1 MAKQTSS
8 YASSARP
15 ENDLRMQKR
24 AVSAAWWGLAMQA
37 LLAFVALVLGLVGS
51 PSAGWTAPLS
61 SVAMFAALGVL
72 AWLAILA
79 TTAFRRAKAMEDYEL
94 EAARRAG
101 ESERTIFATEAD
113 ARPAARRLMRVYKW
127 GLPVAAAVLGL
138 FLAMHG
144 FWGLKQ
150 ALGPANYELQN
161 ARYLTGL
168 FAGFAFVGFVL
179 GRYLLGMST
188 QRAWSLLR
196 GGATYLIG
204 TVYIFAVMV
213 FAAGAAALG
222 WDTANAIAR
231 YVVPAFM
238 LLVGIELLLNILLDF
253 YRPRSAEETARPA
266 FDSRLLALL
275 ASPGD
280 LVQSLNE
287 AVNYQF
293 GFEITRSWF
302 WRLLSRS
309 FGWLV
314 LFGVLVLVLLS
325 SIVVVEPHER
335 ALLTRLGSLQQEPLE
350 PGVTFKLPW
359 PLAMVDKYPVTRIEE
374 MIVGSHDH
382 IEHGSALLW
391 TNQHAGDEDL
401 IIVAGGDLAD
411 LPEINTVIVPQV
423 RSGRG
428 PGGLMQATALNPE
441 QEAFVQQGAAP
452 SVALAAVEVVVQW
465 KIDETKLVKFAT
477 RSDRPAQ
484 RLRQLASAALT
495 REMLRYDIDTAIGV
509 GRPQIARAIEQRLR
523 EAVAADDL
531 GIQVVS
537 VGVANVHPPQGVAEE
552 FNSTAAFAQRGKQLL
567 ETGLQQQMAILTS
580 AAGSVEAAEKIVA
593 EHQRL
598 EQLRMEYQ
606 QLRRQRDAGGA
617 SDEQVQEALSLLN
630 TQQAELER
638 LIQRAGGQAGG
649 RLLEARR
656 ERWEEENGAIA
667 QAALQPVEYA
677 AYQQAPRYYAFRRYL
692 EILAQAMPDKRK
704 FMLLTD
710 DKNPEITLNFE
721 EAITALSN
729 LTIPPRAGE
738 GRE

>member
-8 YASSARP
+8 YATSARP

-37 LLAFVALVLGLVGS
+37 LLAVVAIVLGLVGS
-51 PSAGWTAPLS
+51 SGGWTDPLF
-61 SVAMFAALGVL
+61 SVVMFAALGL
-72 AWLAILA
+72 FAWLAILA
-79 TTAFRRAKAMEDYEL
+79 ATAFRRAKALEDYEL
-94 EAARRAG
+94 EAARRSG

-113 ARPAARRLMRVYKW
+113 ARPAARRLRRVYKW
-127 GLPVAAAVLGL
+127 GLPASAAILGL
-138 FLAMHG
+138 LLALHG
-144 FWGLKQ
+144 LWGLNQ
-150 ALGPANYELQN
+150 SLSGDNYILQK
-161 ARYLTGL
+161 ARYLAGL

-188 QRAWSLLR
+188 QPAWSLLR

-204 TVYIFAVMV
+204 TVYLFALMA

-222 WDTANAIAR
+222 WNAANAVVR
-231 YVVPAFM
+231 FVVPGFA
-238 LLVGIELLLNILLDF
+238 LLVGIELLLNIVLDL
-253 YRPRSAEETARPA
+253 YRPKSAEETPRPA

-280 LVQSLNE
+280 IVQSLNE

-309 FGWLV
+309 FAWLL

-325 SIVVVEPHER
+325 SIVIVEPHEK
-335 ALLTRLGSLQQEPLE
+335 ALLTSLGRLHEQPLE
-350 PGVTFKLPW
+350 PGITLKLPW

-374 MIVGSHDH
+374 MIVGSHENVD
-382 IEHGSALLW
+382 EGTALLW
-391 TNQHAGDEDL
+391 SNEHTHDEVL
-401 IIVAGGDLAD
+401 MVVAGGSMAGDFGDTTIIRA
-411 LPEINTVIVPQV
+411 
-423 RSGRG
+423 R
-428 PGGLMQATALNPE
+428 PGGGGSGHGPMPPAQLGGVPE
-441 QEAFVQQGAAP
+441 MFVQQGAAP
-452 SVALAAVEVVVQW
+452 PVALAAVEVVVQW
-465 KIDETKLVKFAT
+465 KIDEQRLVKFAT
-477 RSDRPAQ
+477 RAERPDQ
-484 RLRQLASAALT
+484 RLRQLANAAVT
-495 REMLRYDIDTAIGV
+495 RQMLRYDIDAVIGV
-509 GRPQIARAIEQRLR
+509 ERPRIAGAIEQALR
-523 EAVAADDL
+523 QAVQDEDL
-531 GIQVVS
+531 GIQIVS
-537 VGVANVHPPQGVAEE
+537 VGVASAHPPQNVAED
-552 FNSTAAFAQRGKQLL
+552 FNNTAAMTQHGKQLK
-567 ETGLQQQMAILTS
+567 EQGLQQQMRILTAS
-580 AAGSVEAAEKIVA
+580 AGSVAAAQQIIA
-593 EHQRL
+593 EHQRF
-598 EQLRMEYQ
+598 EALRAEYQ
-606 QLRRQRDAGGA
+606 QLRRVRDAGQA
-617 SDEQVQEALSLLN
+617 TEQQAQDALSALN

-638 LIQRAGGQAGG
+638 LIQQAGGQAG
-649 RLLEARR
+649 RALLAARGQ
-656 ERWEEENGAIA
+656 RWGEENRAVA

-710 DKNPEITLNFE
+710 DKNPEIQLDFT